1 MPIDARI
8 ALGGVSPAYDTMGA
22 FNASRAAAQT
32 ARANQMTM
40 QAAEATAELN
50 RNAMAAA
57 QGLDPTN
64 QSAMRSFALRY
75 GAAGAPVIEGLAGVD
90 NMFTAR
96 NTDARAQGTFAT
108 EQRDSLQGFMR
119 TALAS
124 IRNNP
129 SDENIAAV
137 SAQAVG
143 MGIPQAQMDAY
154 AARFRAVPVEQRGAL
169 LDNELATTEQG
180 RALLKTFTR
189 EIAMD
194 DVGGSLLPRDTNLL
208 AVGAV
213 MPTALT
219 KTPDPT
225 KYTDFPTADGITRVY
240 GDGRSEILRNPAG
253 DPLMPAPTREE
264 RQDAA
269 AAAAAVAAAPQ
280 RLKSAQ
286 NLTRLID
293 DAAAN
298 TNAFTAGFGSLTA
311 AIPGTPAAD
320 LAGTME
326 SIKSNLAFD
335 RLQQMRDESRT
346 GGALGQ
352 IVLRELDML
361 ASVWAS
367 TQQSQSPPQ
376 LRENLGVLRER
387 SEALVAAYQA
397 MVDAGAGG
405 GGGGNTPSPS
415 GPARVQNDADFAR
428 LPSGATF
435 IGPDGVT
442 RRKP

>member
-1 MPIDARI
+1 MPIDPRI
-8 ALGGVSPAYDTMGA
+8 ALMGNPDRTDVFGA
-22 FNASRAAAQT
+22 FNTSRAAAQT
-32 ARANQMTM
+32 AQANQMAM
-40 QAAEATAELN
+40 QAAEATATAQ
-50 RNAMAAA
+50 RNAMSEA
-57 QGLDPTN
+57 QTLDPTN
-64 QSAMRSFALRY
+64 QTALRAY
-75 GAAGAPVIEGLAGVD
+75 ALRHGSAATPIIEGLAGAD
-90 NMFTAR
+90 NLFTAR
-96 NTDARAQGTFAT
+96 NTDARAQGTHAT
-108 EQRDSLQGFMR
+108 EQRDSMQGFMR

-194 DVGGSLLPRDTNLL
+194 DVGGSLVPRDTNLL
-208 AVGAV
+208 ALGAV
-213 MPTALT
+213 MPTART
-219 KTPDPT
+219 KTPDPM
-225 KYTDFPTADGITRVY
+225 KYTDFPTPDGITRVY
-240 GDGRSEILRNPAG
+240 ADGRSELLRGPTGA
-253 DPLMPAPTREE
+253 PLMPAPTREE
-264 RQDAA
+264 RQDADA
-269 AAAAAVAAAPQ
+269 AAAAIAAAPQ
-280 RLKSAQ
+280 RLEGAR

-293 DAAAN
+293 DATAN
-298 TNAFTAGFGSLTA
+298 TNHWTAGLGSLTA

-376 LRENLGVLRER
+376 LRENLGVLRAR

-397 MVDAGAGG
+397 MIDAGAGG
-405 GGGGNTPSPS
+405 GAGGGGSPPRITTQAQYDALAS
-415 GPARVQNDADFAR
+415 GEPYIDPN
-428 LPSGATF
+428 
-435 IGPDGVT
+435 GV
-442 RRKP
+442 RRTKQ